1 MARPRDQT
9 CQAWA
14 PCPARPREPPTSE
27 VSWSNGPT
35 PGHLPQRVPS
45 SPEHSPRRSEE
56 ASSSNRPT
64 GALISDPV
72 FCLTP
77 TQLSPGSRDHSCRAA
92 WSPVLLHH
100 VLLCGKVGVTCLSF
114 PYWEGYGPGPA
125 LPDPPRYPST
135 FLGRNE
141 VQGGAGRPET
151 WPIACVVPSSRQ
163 EDTSNPACPCHPPPS
178 VTPEGHTEGQ
188 QRSKSP
194 PAVGG
199 PARAGT

>member
-9 CQAWA
+9 CPA
-14 PCPARPREPPTSE
+14 PGNRPPLRSAGAMAPPRDTCPN
-27 VSWSNGPT
+27 VSPAHLST
-35 PGHLPQRVPS
+35 VPG
-45 SPEHSPRRSEE
+45 E

-72 FCLTP
+72 FCVTL

-114 PYWEGYGPGPA
+114 PYWEGYGPGPT
-125 LPDPPRYPST
+125 LLNPPSYPST

-141 VQGGAGRPET
+141 VQEGAGRPET

-163 EDTSNPACPCHPPPS
+163 KEDTSNPACPCHPPLLSP
-178 VTPEGHTEGQ
+178 
-188 QRSKSP
+188 QR
-194 PAVGG
+194 GMR
-199 PARAGT
+199 RANNGTRVLLL